1 MNINDVRQ
9 IAKTRA
15 VNSARLSKTELIRS
29 IQRAE
34 DNFDCY
40 GTNYDGGCDQSE
52 CSWREDCIVESNKI
66 SANA

>member
-1 MNINDVRQ
+1 MNMNEIRQ
-9 IAKTRA
+9 IAKARD
-15 VNSARLSKTELIRS
+15 VKSARLNKTELIRS

-40 GTNYDGGCDQSE
+40 GTNYDSTCDQSD
-52 CSWREDCIVESNKI
+52 CSWREDCIIESNKI